1 MSATKPKIVKILT
14 SEEIEE
20 MRSPNTSKTDALGI
34 PESNSARYER
44 VTREAKAKLSTD
56 IEETTYETVE
66 HIKNGEYV
74 LATKDDKSLIGI
86 NLEDVKSR
94 EMRYIWAGRVPEN
107 KGIILQG
114 MGGKGK
120 SMVALSIAKCIANGC
135 DWPDGAKNTMGP
147 RKVIWMGSEDDIED
161 TVKPRLQALGVQN
174 NIVIVPRVKSTDG
187 TQRRLRIKEDIGLL
201 HKALRDD
208 PDVAAII
215 FDPITGFY
223 GGIDGNSHKDVR
235 PIMEGLAELC
245 SRDKVTIFAIM
256 HENRKKDVSAL
267 ERVLGAGAVGQVFRQ
282 AFRFDDDKKNK
293 GGFIMACSKTN
304 FKVKGGLRYTI
315 QDKEVKLDDGTVA
328 KDIGMVVWGEA
339 HELSADEVIAEN
351 KLAENDQ
358 FFNLGAQTGVEKAK
372 ALLMA
377 NMVPG
382 ERKALTELHRLAEE
396 NGFPDKSAWKTVQ
409 RASYELKMIRSKGA
423 PPYYWTLP
431 ATEET
436 LQAEEAKKQD
446 AIAELVGE
454 AI

>member
-20 MRSPNTSKTDALGI
+20 MRNPKTSKTDALGI

-74 LATKDDKSLIGI
+74 LATKDDKSLIEI

-174 NIVIVPRVKSTDG
+174 NIVIVPRVKSRTAPNEACESKRTLG
-187 TQRRLRIKEDIGLL
+187 CSTKRCEPIPTWLPSSSTPSLGSTAESTALSQRC
-201 HKALRDD
+201 ASDD
-208 PDVAAII
+208 
-215 FDPITGFY
+215 
-223 GGIDGNSHKDVR
+223 
-235 PIMEGLAELC
+235 
-245 SRDKVTIFAIM
+245 
-256 HENRKKDVSAL
+256 
-267 ERVLGAGAVGQVFRQ
+267 
-282 AFRFDDDKKNK
+282 
-293 GGFIMACSKTN
+293 GGF
-304 FKVKGGLRYTI
+304 G
-315 QDKEVKLDDGTVA
+315 GTVQPRQGHHLRHHA
-328 KDIGMVVWGEA
+328 RE
-339 HELSADEVIAEN
+339 
-351 KLAENDQ
+351 
-358 FFNLGAQTGVEKAK
+358 
-372 ALLMA
+372 
-377 NMVPG
+377 P
-382 ERKALTELHRLAEE
+382 
-396 NGFPDKSAWKTVQ
+396 
-409 RASYELKMIRSKGA
+409 
-423 PPYYWTLP
+423 
-431 ATEET
+431 
-436 LQAEEAKKQD
+436 
-446 AIAELVGE
+446 
-454 AI
+454 